1 MPNVASVLK
10 EEIARVSKKES
21 KALFEPLASV
31 VSTLKKT
38 VSDLKKRVAS
48 LEAKAERLERK
59 LGGGAGIALP
69 APEKV
74 GKSRVGAGNI
84 AKLRAKLDLSR
95 AEMAALI
102 NVNANSIF
110 LWERGKAKPRAA
122 AKAKIIGLRGL
133 GKRKIKKM
141 LEKLSPAAP
150 AEKPAAEAKDAS
162 AS

>member
-10 EEIARVSKKES
+10 EEIARVSKKETKS
-21 KALFEPLASV
+21 LFGPLAST
-31 VSTLKKT
+31 VSTLKRT
-38 VSDLKKRVAS
+38 VSELKKRIAS
-48 LEAKAERLERK
+48 LESKAERLERK
-59 LGGGAGIALP
+59 LGGASGMALP

-84 AKLRAKLDLSR
+84 AKLRAKLGLSR

-102 NVNANSIF
+102 DVNANSIF

-122 AKAKIIGLRGL
+122 AKAKIIALRGI
-133 GKRKIKKM
+133 GKRQIKKM
-141 LEKLSPAAP
+141 LEKLSTASAVKPAPAP
-150 AEKPAAEAKDAS
+150 AEGS

>member
-10 EEIARVSKKES
+10 AEIARVSKKES
-21 KALFEPLASV
+21 KSLFGPLLAT
-31 VSTLKKT
+31 VSSLKKS
-38 VSDLKKRVAS
+38 VSSLKKRVAS
-48 LEAKAERLERK
+48 LEAKSERLEKK
-59 LGGGAGIALP
+59 LGGGSAIAIP

-84 AKLRAKLDLSR
+84 AKLRAKLDLTR

-102 NVNANSIF
+102 DVNANSIF

-122 AKAKIIGLRGL
+122 AKAKIIALRGL
-133 GKRKIKKM
+133 GKRQIKKM
-141 LEKLSPAAP
+141 LAKLAPAPEAKAAP
-150 AEKPAAEAKDAS
+150 AQDSS